1 MENETKCREW
11 ILSEEYRDFIINDN
25 RTPFFEN
32 IAQNPVCE
40 QYAGFSYRC
49 IYLPRLQAEPL
60 TSSRFSYNAIPK
72 CYAPLSMET
81 LNQAGILS
89 IQNYPTLQLKGN
101 GVLIGFIDS
110 GIDYENEVF
119 RNLDGSTRIA
129 AIWDQTEQSGTPPSQ
144 FLYGSEYSRELINE
158 ALASDSPSSVV
169 PSVDETGHGTFIASL
184 AAGSAVPSRQFLGAA
199 PESTLA
205 VVKLKPAKAYLK
217 EFYFIPDDSVCYQE
231 TDIILALRYLNE
243 LADSLDMPLVLCIA
257 LGTSMGG
264 HIGSLPLSNLIE
276 NYSSYANRIPVIAVG
291 NEADKRHHYYN
302 EIMNVDDE
310 KTVEIR
316 VGEGVPGFT
325 MELWTEIPNILSIS
339 LVSPSGEST
348 STIPIR
354 GNTITELPFL
364 FERTRVVVDYRIL
377 VEQTNSELISFRF
390 SAPAPGIWKL
400 NVKPLR
406 VIDGRFHIW
415 LPLTE
420 FIGGEVY
427 FLDSAPYYTLTNP
440 ANTLN
445 SIVVSYYNGSTG
457 GLALASGRGY
467 TRTDLINP
475 NITAPGIE
483 VEGALPQGRFAVR
496 SGASIAAAVTSGA
509 AALLLEW
516 LFQIG
521 TPSIDSYQLKS
532 LMILGAV
539 RPPGMEYP
547 NREWGFGQLNLYNTL
562 DEMRRL

>member
-184 AAGSAVPSRQFLGAA
+184 AAGNAVPSRQFLGAA

-276 NYSSYANRIPVIAVG
+276 NYSSYADRIPVIAVG

-390 SAPAPGIWKL
+390 SAPASGIWKL

-427 FLDSAPYYTLTNP
+427 FLDSDPYYTLTNP

>member
-184 AAGSAVPSRQFLGAA
+184 AAGNAVPSRQFLGAA

-427 FLDSAPYYTLTNP
+427 FLDSDPYYTLTNP

>member
-184 AAGSAVPSRQFLGAA
+184 AAGSSVPSRQFLGAA

-276 NYSSYANRIPVIAVG
+276 NYSSYADRIPVIAVG

-390 SAPAPGIWKL
+390 SAPASGIWKL

-427 FLDSAPYYTLTNP
+427 FLDSDPYYTLTNP

>member
-427 FLDSAPYYTLTNP
+427 FLDSDPYYTLTNP

-539 RPPGMEYP
+539 RPPDMEYP

>member
-276 NYSSYANRIPVIAVG
+276 NYSSYADRIPVIAVG

-390 SAPAPGIWKL
+390 SAPASGIWKL

-427 FLDSAPYYTLTNP
+427 FLDSDPYYTLTNP

>member
-276 NYSSYANRIPVIAVG
+276 NYSSYADRIPVIAVG

-390 SAPAPGIWKL
+390 SAPASGIWKL

-427 FLDSAPYYTLTNP
+427 FLDSDPYYTLTNP

-547 NREWGFGQLNLYNTL
+547 NREWGFGQLNLDNTL

>member
-1 MENETKCREW
+1 
-11 ILSEEYRDFIINDN
+11 
-25 RTPFFEN
+25 
-32 IAQNPVCE
+32 
-40 QYAGFSYRC
+40 
-49 IYLPRLQAEPL
+49 
-60 TSSRFSYNAIPK
+60 
-72 CYAPLSMET
+72 
-81 LNQAGILS
+81 
-89 IQNYPTLQLKGN
+89 
-101 GVLIGFIDS
+101 
-110 GIDYENEVF
+110 
-119 RNLDGSTRIA
+119 
-129 AIWDQTEQSGTPPSQ
+129 
-144 FLYGSEYSRELINE
+144 
-158 ALASDSPSSVV
+158 
-169 PSVDETGHGTFIASL
+169 
-184 AAGSAVPSRQFLGAA
+184 
-199 PESTLA
+199 
-205 VVKLKPAKAYLK
+205 
-217 EFYFIPDDSVCYQE
+217 
-231 TDIILALRYLNE
+231 
-243 LADSLDMPLVLCIA
+243 MPLVLCIA

-427 FLDSAPYYTLTNP
+427 FLDSDPYYTLTNP

>member
-129 AIWDQTEQSGTPPSQ
+129 AIWDQTDQSGTPPSQ

-427 FLDSAPYYTLTNP
+427 FLDSDPYYTLTNP